1 MRVLTL
7 SLCKIFFPVPTRN
20 FGLLCLCLICCL
32 TACNER
38 TKTMSFYYWKA
49 DFSLDSMEE
58 NALRNNSV
66 HNLYVRYLDV
76 DWSPD
81 DTAPVPVSQLRYDG
95 SPGGYTVIPVV
106 SVRNRVFE
114 KLLPAAIPS
123 FAAGV
128 FARVR
133 GINATQRLQNHEI
146 QFDCDWTEK
155 TKENY
160 FAFLRQYHR
169 ISVQSLSSAIRMSQ
183 IRYSD
188 KTGIPPVDYGVLF
201 YFSIA
206 STDSGDERSV
216 YERSAVHHYT
226 PSLRAYPLTLDVAL
240 PIFSVSREAAAG
252 QGSKGGEDLMEIVTD
267 INRHSNHH
275 IRNLIYFDL
284 DRKNLQHYDSNVFKE
299 VLDRID

>member
-1 MRVLTL
+1 MRLLTL
-7 SLCKIFFPVPTRN
+7 SLYKIFFPVPIRI
-20 FGLLCLCLICCL
+20 FRLFCLFLPFCL
-32 TACNER
+32 TACHEQ

-49 DFSLDSMEE
+49 GFSLDSLEE
-58 NALRNNSV
+58 KTLRNNSV

-76 DWSPD
+76 DWPPD

-114 KLLPAAIPS
+114 KLPPAAIPS
-123 FAAGV
+123 FAASV

-155 TKENY
+155 TKGNY

-201 YFSIA
+201 YFTMA
-206 STDSGDERSV
+206 STDSGDERAV

-226 PSLRAYPLTLDVAL
+226 PSLRYYPLTLDIAL
-240 PIFSVSREAAAG
+240 PIFTASREAPANH
-252 QGSKGGEDLMEIVTD
+252 GSKGGEYLMEIVTD

-284 DRKNLQHYDSNVFKE
+284 DGKNLQQYDSNVFKE
-299 VLDRID
+299 VLNRID